1 MYNAPSL
8 NAKSGMYAV
17 KFAAIVLLLCM
28 CLRALGQDATATPT
42 PVPQPP
48 YLQGDLTLLVGN
60 VQRPNGL
67 VYHEG
72 SLFTVCNGDWTI
84 YKVDA
89 ETGESVSFVFG
100 VHNGNSLIAETTDS
114 GFDLFVPDPE
124 TGTLWQLDERRQS
137 PVKVADE
144 LAAPWGITR
153 LDDETLLVSDT
164 RENAIIGVDSDGV
177 TSTLVE
183 GLRAPT
189 GIAHQDGALFIANG
203 GSARRGIEVYDLETE
218 ELSPLAS
225 GVQNISNIVVG
236 ADGLLYF
243 AYALGTRGMVGR
255 IDPALCLDEGCGADD
270 IEPVVFSDVPAP
282 LAISLS
288 DDMRL
293 FLHSRYRPEIYWV
306 QLPAPSA

>member
-1 MYNAPSL
+1 MRGVVYLSAGGS
-8 NAKSGMYAV
+8 SV
-17 KFAAIVLLLCM
+17 KIAAIILLLCM
-28 CLRALGQDATATPT
+28 CLPALGQDATATPT
-42 PVPQPP
+42 SVPQPP

-67 VYHEG
+67 VYHDG

-89 ETGESVSFVFG
+89 ETGESISFVFG
-100 VHNGNSLIAETTDS
+100 VHNGNSLIAESTDS

-124 TGTLWQLDERRQS
+124 TGTLWQLDQRRQS

-144 LAAPWGITR
+144 LAAPWGVTR
-153 LDDETLLVSDT
+153 LDDETLLISDT
-164 RENAIIGVDSDGV
+164 RKNAILAVDSEGG
-177 TSTLVE
+177 TMTLLD

-189 GIAHQDGALFIANG
+189 GITHQDGSLFIANG
-203 GSARRGIEVYDLETE
+203 GSARRGIEVYDIESE
-218 ELSPLAS
+218 ALSPLVS
-225 GVQNISNIVVG
+225 GAQNISNIALG

-243 AYALGTRGMVGR
+243 AYALGTRGVVGR
-255 IDPALCLDEGCGADD
+255 IDPTLCLDEGCGGDD

-282 LAISLS
+282 LAITLS

-293 FLHSRYRPEIYWV
+293 FLHSRYRPEIYRV

>member
-1 MYNAPSL
+1 MYNARSCL
-8 NAKSGMYAV
+8 SERRVSSV
-17 KFAAIVLLLCM
+17 KIAAIFLLLCM
-28 CLRALGQDATATPT
+28 CLPALGQDATATPA
-42 PVPQPP
+42 QPP

-67 VYHEG
+67 VYHDG

-89 ETGESVSFVFG
+89 ETGESISFVFG
-100 VHNGNSLIAETTDS
+100 VHNGNSLIAESTDS

-124 TGTLWQLDERRQS
+124 TGTLWQLDQRRQS

-144 LAAPWGITR
+144 LEAPWGVTR
-153 LDDETLLVSDT
+153 LDDETLLISDT
-164 RENAIIGVDSDGV
+164 RKNAILAVDSEGG
-177 TSTLVE
+177 TTTLLD

-189 GIAHQDGALFIANG
+189 GITHQDGLLFIANG
-203 GSARRGIEVYDLETE
+203 GSARRGIEVFDIESE
-218 ELSPLAS
+218 ALSPLVS
-225 GVQNISNIVVG
+225 GVQNISNITLG

-243 AYALGTRGMVGR
+243 AYALGTRGVVGR
-255 IDPALCLDEGCGADD
+255 IDPALCLDEGCGGDD

-282 LAISLS
+282 LAITLS

-293 FLHSRYRPEIYWV
+293 FLHSRYRPEIYRV